1 MYIFFILTIYS
12 SCQKLRRRGWN
23 FRKYFVEGG
32 GEREIYTWNGSIAL
46 HLLRNRHWKTLLTLL
61 NSRWCQSRHG
71 TNITDNKLLI
81 QIHFNDSVTSV
92 NLNQCS
98 SAISIISMDQL
109 HLEAKLRF
117 NLSLF
122 STRWNFLRG
131 ASFSAK
137 IVQQQS

>member
-1 MYIFFILTIYS
+1 MYFFILTIYS
-12 SCQKLRRRGWN
+12 LCQKFRRRGRN
-23 FRKYFVEGG
+23 FCKYFVEGGG

-46 HLLRNRHWKTLLTLL
+46 HLLRNRHWKILLTLL

-71 TNITDNKLLI
+71 TNVTDNKLLI

-122 STRWNFLRG
+122 STGWNFLRE

-137 IVQQQS
+137 IEQQQS